1 LESLDE
7 EMNKEN
13 KLDRNIKKIESLL
26 LKLKSFKIL
35 NPQLRQL
42 VILRS
47 TYKRFQK
54 NEIIY
59 K

>member
-1 LESLDE
+1 
-7 EMNKEN
+7 MNKEN